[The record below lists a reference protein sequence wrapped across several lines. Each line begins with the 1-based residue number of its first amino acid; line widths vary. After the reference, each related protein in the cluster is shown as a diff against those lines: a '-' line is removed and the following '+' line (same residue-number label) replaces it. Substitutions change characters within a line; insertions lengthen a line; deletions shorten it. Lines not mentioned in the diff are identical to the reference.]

1 MKNIIIILQRTEL
14 NYLIKYDST
23 RIASDR
29 IINFSY
35 EEFMQ
40 LTDKQKITLLQN
52 SLPIYEQ
59 EHEVFLIE
67 YNTNSIGYDNGPI
80 LEFKGI
86 SSLIPLSEIGAKLLS
101 SKLNTDFNVLEPLD
115 PKLYKSFINNRSH
128 LLRYKAGKQ
137 LCSLYQ
143 VSNPKEEFI
152 TDFKTATLFQ
162 LNEVIPN
169 GNDSTL
175 AHLIDFNITPSF
187 IPEGNVEAVIK
198 AACVGMKKLN
208 KEVDQITRSTFYSF
222 VIKEKSAI
230 NSKTLYKAIQY
241 IEDKTDLD
249 NEEKTRFNKLKN
261 TLSDDGKYANAFL
274 LFSYFYFL
282 KKQIEKNGYDISIAK
297 DDILELKHYDSV
309 VASKVLFMLGYTFS
323 IQTISKSIQSFSK
336 STLLKAQKNLDL
348 DWSPKEIVEPKLE
361 NKNSNQ
367 EEKPVEI
374 DLTVNTKQDNKP
386 LITPQ
391 NSKGKTKLKTN
402 EGSIKDKREF
412 NLDAS
417 LSKNLE
423 EEEEEEEKTPIE
435 NKNNEEV
442 SPSIGKINDIRKQEA
457 DLFSDNIKTDNKSLF
472 TFQEFENILKKRKS
486 FLSKI
491 LNALKAIGIQESEI
505 TEEILIKCLK
515 DLDEYKK
522 QNGSLKVAAEEALKI
537 FK

>member
-1 MKNIIIILQRTEL
+1 MKNIIVILQRAEL
-14 NYLIKYDST
+14 NYLIKYDSI

-29 IINFSY
+29 IINLTY
-35 EEFMQ
+35 EEFKQ
-40 LTDKQKITLLQN
+40 LSDKQKIAILQN

-67 YNTNSIGYDNGPI
+67 YHANSIGYDNGPI

-86 SSLIPLSEIGAKLLS
+86 YSLIPLSEIGARLLS
-101 SKLNTDFNVLEPLD
+101 SKLNTDFNVLKPLES
-115 PKLYKSFINNRSH
+115 KLYKSFINNRSH
-128 LLRYKAGKQ
+128 LLRYKAGQQ

-143 VSNPKEEFI
+143 VPNPKEEFI

-162 LNEVIPN
+162 LNEATPN

-187 IPEGNVEAVIK
+187 IPEGNIEAVIK

-241 IEDKTDLD
+241 IEEKTDLD

-261 TLSDDGKYANAFL
+261 TLSENGKYANAFL

-282 KKQIEKNGYDISIAK
+282 KKQIEKNDYNISIAK
-297 DDILELKHYDSV
+297 DDILELKHYDSE

-336 STLLKAQKNLDL
+336 SRLLKTQKNLDL
-348 DWSPKEIVEPKLE
+348 DWSPKEVVELKSE
-361 NKNSNQ
+361 NKKSSQ
-367 EEKPVEI
+367 EEKPVVV
-374 DLTVNTKQDNKP
+374 DLLIKEKQNLKP
-386 LITPQ
+386 LSDLQ
-391 NSKGKTKLKTN
+391 NSNDKTKLKTN
-402 EGSIKDKREF
+402 EESTKDKNEF
-412 NLDAS
+412 DVDTS
-417 LSKNLE
+417 TSKQL
-423 EEEEEEEKTPIE
+423 EEEKTPIE
-435 NKNNEEV
+435 NKINEEAP
-442 SPSIGKINDIRKQEA
+442 PSIVTFSNIKKPDS
-457 DLFSDNIKTDNKSLF
+457 DLFSKNIKTKNKSLF

-491 LNALKAIGIQESEI
+491 VNALKAIGIQESEI
-505 TEEILIKCLK
+505 TEEILIKCLE

-522 QNGSLKVAAEEALKI
+522 QNGGLKVNAKESLKI
-537 FK
+537 FE

>member
-1 MKNIIIILQRTEL
+1 MKNIIIILQRAEL

-35 EEFMQ
+35 EEFMK
-40 LTDKQKITLLQN
+40 LNDKQKITLLQN

-101 SKLNTDFNVLEPLD
+101 SKLNTDFNVLEHLD

-230 NSKTLYKAIQY
+230 NSKTIYEAIQY
-241 IEDKTDLD
+241 IEDKSDLD

-261 TLSDDGKYANAFL
+261 TLSEDGKYANAFL

-297 DDILELKHYDSV
+297 DDILELKHYDSE

-336 STLLKAQKNLDL
+336 STLLKTQKNLDL
-348 DWSPKEIVEPKLE
+348 AWSPKEIVESKLE

-374 DLTVNTKQDNKP
+374 DLTVNAKQDNRP
-386 LITPQ
+386 LISPQ
-391 NSKGKTKLKTN
+391 NSKDKTKLKTN
-402 EGSIKDKREF
+402 GSIKDKSEF
-412 NLDAS
+412 NLDATQ
-417 LSKNLE
+417 SKNLE
-423 EEEEEEEKTPIE
+423 EEENPIE
-435 NKNNEEV
+435 YKKNKEV
-442 SPSIGKINDIRKQEA
+442 SPSTDKINDIKKQEV
-457 DLFSDNIKTDNKSLF
+457 DLFSENIKTDNKSLF

-491 LNALKAIGIQESEI
+491 VNALKAIGIQESEI

-515 DLDEYKK
+515 DLDEYEK
-522 QNGSLKVAAEEALKI
+522 QKGGLKVAAEEALKI
-537 FK
+537 FE